1 MNTKGTYAVRWSVGM
16 RILSL
21 VMAFHL
27 FMLPQILT
35 AQSFLDPVEEDAVQQ
50 IPPLLEE
57 EVLKHACA
65 LHPCVF
71 APVNVDQGTTLLH
84 QYEERMRD
92 HPLLEVPHQPPR

>member
-1 MNTKGTYAVRWSVGM
+1 M

-35 AQSFLDPVEEDAVQQ
+35 AQSFLDPLEEDAVQQ
-50 IPPLLEE
+50 IPTLLEE

-65 LHPCVF
+65 IHANVF
-71 APVNVDQGTTLLH
+71 APENADRSTTLLH
-84 QYEERMRD
+84 QYEERMRE